1 MSTPQTTTSIPSPVW
16 IALCAALVVLGVAGI
31 VLLGMPG
38 LIAGTALICAAIVL
52 FVRARR

>member
-1 MSTPQTTTSIPSPVW
+1 VW